1 MCLNEPQLS
10 TIVYRQLEALLM
22 FFLRLS
28 GRLIPAHLV
37 GCLVD
42 IGGHTNGYGKNLIF
56 LQGGALKDG
65 NQIGV
70 CGRPYGWVYPRIYLA
85 SEILPRQWVHPIH
98 KVWGHRHKPGPPL
111 ACRQEVPVHP
121 PAPHLFSTSPS
132 APTPSADHS
141 SRRMSGGLCR
151 YRR

>member
-1 MCLNEPQLS
+1 MEFLLLCLNEPQLS

-22 FFLRLS
+22 FFLRVS

-37 GCLVD
+37 GCLVE

-70 CGRPYGWVYPRIYLA
+70 CGCPYGWVYPRISLA
-85 SEILPRQWVHPIH
+85 SEILPV
-98 KVWGHRHKPGPPL
+98 
-111 ACRQEVPVHP
+111 
-121 PAPHLFSTSPS
+121 
-132 APTPSADHS
+132 
-141 SRRMSGGLCR
+141 SGSV
-151 YRR
+151 

>member
-1 MCLNEPQLS
+1 
-10 TIVYRQLEALLM
+10 M

-37 GCLVD
+37 GCLVE

-56 LQGGALKDG
+56 LQGGSLKDG

-111 ACRQEVPVHP
+111 ACRQEVPVYPPRRIYSALPRAILPHQWITHIVGRGLDYAGIGDKLPP
-121 PAPHLFSTSPS
+121 PASASPPRLS
-132 APTPSADHS
+132 MIPLDS
-141 SRRMSGGLCR
+141 
-151 YRR
+151 